1 MAICRPN
8 LTLSKDLTMTEPLT
22 ESEVTRFHQNGYVV
36 PDYALP
42 AETINELNSAL
53 EETIAFN
60 PSVRPEHLVS
70 VHIDRV
76 NDEGVRGHNTW
87 LELAHHPEI
96 LDRVEQLIG
105 PDIVLWGCQV
115 FCKPA
120 SDGMEVPM
128 HQDGHYWPIEPLATC
143 TAWIAID
150 DSNVGNGCLR
160 VVPGSHTGKRYYEH
174 SKSDRQNLV
183 LNQHVDDTRIDLDDA
198 VDIELH
204 PGQFSLHDVFLI
216 HGSNPNTSGKRRAG
230 VAIRYMPATSHFN
243 RSLYETS
250 QGSGY
255 LVNFATRPLWLLRG
269 KDRGNNNFQ
278 IGH

>member
-1 MAICRPN
+1 
-8 LTLSKDLTMTEPLT
+8 MTELLSNP
-22 ESEVTRFHQNGYVV
+22 EIERYRQEGYVV
-36 PDYALP
+36 PDSVLP
-42 AETINELNSAL
+42 PETMTELDAAL
-53 EETIAFN
+53 EETIASN
-60 PSVRPEHLVS
+60 PSIRPELLVS
-70 VHIDRV
+70 AHIDRL
-76 NDEGVRGHNTW
+76 NDEGVRGHRAW
-87 LELAHHPEI
+87 LELAQHPEI

-128 HQDGHYWPIEPLATC
+128 HQDGHYWPIQPLATC

-160 VVPGSHTGKRYYEH
+160 VIPGSHTGQHYYQH
-174 SKSDRQNLV
+174 SKSERENLV
-183 LNQHVDDTRIDLDDA
+183 LNQHVDDPHVDINDA
-198 VDIELH
+198 VDIELRQ
-204 PGQFSLHDVFLI
+204 GQFSLHDVYLI
-216 HGSNPNTSGKRRAG
+216 HGSNPNTSGERRAG

-250 QGSGY
+250 EGSGY

-269 KDRGNNNFQ
+269 SDRSDNDFQ

>member
-183 LNQHVDDTRIDLDDA
+183 LNQHVDDTRINLDDA

>member
-1 MAICRPN
+1 
-8 LTLSKDLTMTEPLT
+8 
-22 ESEVTRFHQNGYVV
+22 
-36 PDYALP
+36 
-42 AETINELNSAL
+42 
-53 EETIAFN
+53 
-60 PSVRPEHLVS
+60 
-70 VHIDRV
+70 
-76 NDEGVRGHNTW
+76 
-87 LELAHHPEI
+87 I

-160 VVPGSHTGKRYYEH
+160 VVPGSHIGKRYYEH
-174 SKSDRQNLV
+174 SKSDRENLV
-183 LNQHVDDTRIDLDDA
+183 LNQHVDDARIDLDDA
-198 VDIELH
+198 VDLELH

-250 QGSGY
+250 EGSGY

-269 KDRGNNNFQ
+269 NDRGNNNFQ